1 MPDSNMLTTKTTTK
15 TANGPTPR
23 ISVLVCTRNRGTYID
38 KCLRA
43 ILASPV
49 QDMELL
55 VIDQSDGKETA
66 DVVLAIDDARLRYLS
81 TPTRGLSR
89 ARNIGIEASH
99 GPIVLFTDDDNYA
112 DPTWVE
118 MVLKQFAEDPK
129 REVVYGRVMAYGK
142 GAEGQTCPTIMESM
156 EARQVDGIPNERVQS
171 AVGHGNNMA
180 FRRSCFEKHGL
191 FLEWLGA
198 GTPMTGAEDTD
209 FSFRMMRAGARIYY
223 SPEPVVH
230 HDNWM
235 PIEKANKQLHGYVC
249 SGAVVYTRYVLR
261 GSARAFAIQRFC
273 FADYKKSK
281 RWWKSQNDP
290 KGLEHVAIMVRK
302 HLKGILLGMLYVF
315 RGPKRY
321 RPGQVTL
328 VWQEATGQAPGG
340 GG

>member
-1 MPDSNMLTTKTTTK
+1 MTD
-15 TANGPTPR
+15 ANKPQPR
-23 ISVLVCTRNRGTYID
+23 ISVLVCTRNRGAYIG

-43 ILASPV
+43 ILQSKV

-55 VIDQSDGKETA
+55 VIDQSDGAETR
-66 DVVLAIDDARLRYLS
+66 DVVLAIDDPRLRYLG

-112 DPTWVE
+112 EPDWVE
-118 MVLKQFAEDPK
+118 KMLKQFDEDPK
-129 REVVYGRVMAYGK
+129 RDAVYGRVMAYGK
-142 GAEGQTCPTIMESM
+142 GGEGTTCPTIMESM
-156 EARQVDGIPNERVQS
+156 EAKQVDGIPSERVQS

-180 FRRSCFEKHGL
+180 FRRRCFEKHGL

-209 FSFRMMRAGARIYY
+209 FSFRLMRAGARIYY

-261 GSARAFAIQRFC
+261 GSSRAFAIQKFC
-273 FADYKKSK
+273 FADYKKSM
-281 RWWKSQNDP
+281 RWWKSKNDQA
-290 KGLEHVAIMVRK
+290 GIEHVKTMVRK
-302 HLKGILLGMLYVF
+302 HLKGILLGILYVF

-321 RPGQVTL
+321 QPGQQTL
-328 VWQEATGQAPGG
+328 VWTEARPGTGGVNAARVG
-340 GG
+340 